1 MKKSLLVIAAFIVG
15 LTACTNSS
23 KSTATESLL
32 LDSIGMERTD
42 TIANVKI
49 HVAYPTEG
57 PASLV
62 DSLRRFIAQTLQS
75 GAVFEPEDEV
85 SAKNLLV
92 DNEALAGDGQA
103 LLAAAAQREYDRLK
117 ADREEMLNGFE
128 GDPRTAAT
136 WPAYESSYDITLL
149 HETGAYVT
157 LRVQHYEYLGGP
169 HGSTVVSGCTFS
181 KADGRLLG
189 WSLLKDTDTP
199 AFQQLIRGGIRQYFE
214 NATNGP
220 VSDEQLDEWLMLP
233 TDAKQIPLPAVAPYL
248 TVDGVAFIYQQYEIA
263 PYAAGLPSFTVSRAD
278 MRPFLSS
285 AAQSLLADSVK

>member
-1 MKKSLLVIAAFIVG
+1 MKKSLLIIAAFIVG

-32 LDSIGMERTD
+32 FDSIGTERTD

-75 GAVFEPEDEV
+75 GAVFEPEDEM

-92 DNEALAGDGQA
+92 GDEALSGDGQA
-103 LLAAAAQREYDRLK
+103 LLSAAAQREYDRLK
-117 ADREEMLNGFE
+117 SDREEMLNGFE
-128 GDPRTAAT
+128 GDPRTVAT
-136 WPAYESSYDITLL
+136 WPPYESSYDITLL
-149 HETGAYVT
+149 HETDAYVT
-157 LRVQHYEYLGGP
+157 LLVQRYEYLGGP
-169 HGSTVVSGCTFS
+169 HGSTVVSGSTFG

-189 WSLLKDTDTP
+189 WSLLKDMDTP
-199 AFQQLIRGGIRQYFE
+199 AFQQLIRDGIRQYFQ

-233 TDAKQIPLPAVAPYL
+233 ADAKQIPLPAVAPYL
-248 TVDGVAFIYQQYEIA
+248 TADGVAFIYQQYEIA
-263 PYAAGLPSFTVSRAD
+263 PYTAGLPSFTVSYAD
-278 MRPFLSS
+278 MQPFL
-285 AAQSLLADSVK
+285 AQ